1 MRSRLVRFVAGTE
14 QVTPG
19 FRVIHWSIVWTAHRH
34 RRRGAQNARYA
45 LDVPSHPARYM
56 QAAGWMVITISTTLT
71 AELKKPQVRQL
82 VLVDCV

>member
-1 MRSRLVRFVAGTE
+1 
-14 QVTPG
+14 
-19 FRVIHWSIVWTAHRH
+19 
-34 RRRGAQNARYA
+34 
-45 LDVPSHPARYM
+45 M